1 MEPYF
6 FPALWEQR
14 RICIARTLYEHHI
27 HSVLE
32 VGCGEGNVLSFLVSQ
47 SPNDEHPITRLC
59 GIDINNAA
67 LDLAYERLQ
76 PNDDDKR
83 DLRVDPLS
91 VQLFHGDASVP
102 VPDLSVD
109 AVVCTEVIEHVD
121 EHVGAPALTHAVLGG
136 YNPLL
141 AVFTTPNAEFNV
153 NFPGLAYGTPDA
165 RFRDDDHKFEW
176 TREQFRSWAEGAA
189 DKYGYTVAIRG
200 IGLSMRNPI
209 AGFDSYGGC
218 TQMAVFTR
226 NAVDSTTHSD
236 VVTGSPPRLYASTEY
251 PAFTQPQLS
260 SIALQKLVRKFALDI
275 CNTQHAFQLDDLW
288 DILEIKQQFK
298 RCRALEKWLDTQA
311 TYSASQSSG
320 LYTVNT

>member
-14 RICIARTLYEHHI
+14 RICIAQTLYEHRVQ
-27 HSVLE
+27 SVLE
-32 VGCGEGNVLSFLVSQ
+32 VGCGEGNVVAFLVSP

-59 GIDINNAA
+59 GIDIKNDA
-67 LDLAYERLQ
+67 LDVAYERLQ

-83 DLRVDPLS
+83 DLRVDPLNI
-91 VQLFHGDASVP
+91 QLFHGDASVP

-121 EHVGAPALTHAVLGG
+121 EQVGAPALTHAVLGG

-176 TREQFRSWAEGAA
+176 TREQFRSWAESAA
-189 DKYGYTVAIRG
+189 SKYGYTVEIRG

-209 AGFDSYGGC
+209 ASFEPYGGC

-226 NAVDSTTHSD
+226 NAADSTTHFD
-236 VVTGSPPRLYASTEY
+236 VVTGSPPRLHASAEY
-251 PAFTQPQLS
+251 PVFTQPQLN
-260 SIALQKLVRKFALDI
+260 SIALRSLVRKFALDI
-275 CNTQHAFQLDDLW
+275 CNAQQAFQLDELW

-298 RCRALEKWLDTQA
+298 RCRMLEKWLDTQ
-311 TYSASQSSG
+311 TTCFASQTNG
-320 LYTVNT
+320 LYTVKT